1 MPQLQHFLRAFDGFE
16 VSADERIATI
26 GLISTDRSFLDSLD
40 DVEKYSII
48 AELEFYMLEAAESRE
63 AYLDQETFKPRCKKA
78 IERFIDEVGGEEF
91 STSYLSTFLI
101 FHRIVFKEHI
111 CGLCKPFLMRVWN
124 ARIFKDPKNILYKV
138 MRHRACE
145 NPRCSVCHS
154 FRMCALI
161 TKVGLELE
169 QIRKIDYTNFSESQ
183 LEILR
188 SGVASLLDVL
198 NYAVRHVYYHLAGS
212 DYETAKTMVGLA
224 FLEEGSYR
232 EAYELAVIQL
242 GECRWRAVDRLEI
255 KQETAILPDKCNHVL
270 RLEQFGPKCP
280 VCSKS
285 YLCARKVHRNIVV
298 DLLLN

>member
-1 MPQLQHFLRAFDGFE
+1 MEL
-16 VSADERIATI
+16 V

-48 AELEFYMLEAAESRE
+48 AELEFYMLEAAENKE

-78 IERFIDEVGGEEF
+78 IERFIDEVSGEEF
-91 STSYLSTFLI
+91 SVSYLSTFLI
-101 FHRIVFKEHI
+101 FHRIVFKEHV
-111 CGLCKPFLMRVWN
+111 CCLCKPFLKRVWN
-124 ARIFKDPKNILYKV
+124 ARIFKDPKNILFKV

-145 NPRCSVCHS
+145 HPRCSVCHS
-154 FRMCALI
+154 FRMCTLI

-169 QIRKIDYTNFSESQ
+169 QIRKINHTNFTESQ
-183 LEILR
+183 LAILGE
-188 SGVASLLDVL
+188 GVASLLNVL
-198 NYAVRHVYYHLAGS
+198 NYAVRHVYYRLAS
-212 DYETAKTMVGLA
+212 SNYETAKTMVGLA
-224 FLEEGSYR
+224 FLEEGSYK

-242 GECRWRAVDRLEI
+242 GECRWQPFDRLEI

-270 RLEQFGPKCP
+270 KLEQFGPKCP
-280 VCSKS
+280 FCSKS